1 MRVIA
6 GEFKGRRLATVKG
19 LATRPILDRVKESLF
34 GMLAETVMGA
44 RVLDVFCG
52 AGTIAIEALSRGAV
66 SAVMVDISRGAS
78 IVAQKNIA
86 MLDLHSR
93 VEFIGGDALRAVR
106 KLAERGTRFDLIFID
121 PPYFSGLALPAL
133 AAIRDGGI
141 LAEGGMAIVRHHKKE
156 PVGEGVQGW
165 QMDRQR
171 QIGEGILTFFT
182 LPGQRAAATMT

>member
-34 GMLAETVMGA
+34 GMLAETVIGA

-182 LPGQRAAATMT
+182 LPGQRVAATIT